1 MSAKEKLRQT
11 VERLSESEA
20 AETLNYL
27 AQNHRPSDTLD
38 ELLDRAQLD
47 DEPGT
52 PEEEE
57 GVREAKAEIA
67 RGELSPRMRSS
78 ARSLERREPLGLHG
92 AHQA

>member
-27 AQNHRPSDTLD
+27 AQHHRPSDTLD

-47 DEPGT
+47 DEPST
-52 PEEEE
+52 PEE
-57 GVREAKAEIA
+57 KACA
-67 RGELSPRMRSS
+67 RRKRRSRAASCSPRMRSS

-92 AHQA
+92 ARQA

>member
-27 AQNHRPSDTLD
+27 AQHHRHSDTLN
-38 ELLDRAQLD
+38 ELLDGAPLD
-47 DEPGT
+47 DEPST

-67 RGELSPRMRSS
+67 RGELFS
-78 ARSLERREPLGLHG
+78 ADEIKREI
-92 AHQA
+92 A